1 MLKIKL
7 SVILLLILNFNSYDV
22 KGAENRYQDNDKS
35 DSLHS
40 KNNYLLPA
48 AETFGLNLF
57 VWASLRYIMQ
67 ADYARIG
74 TRTMSNNLKTGFVWD
89 TDDFWTNQFS
99 HPYHGGLYFTLA
111 RSSGLN
117 FWNSLVYPVGGSLM
131 WELFMENEPPSI
143 NDFIITPTSGIIL
156 GEITYRISSLI
167 INDSKTGW
175 ARTWREI
182 AATAIC
188 PMHGFNRHVL
198 GIKQNPHAPPSE
210 HPFSATLSIG
220 ANGVFFDRKL
230 SKREPHMFIGYGM
243 EYGDLFSVGINNKPF
258 DYFITSTD
266 IILSRNNLIVE
277 IFGSGMLWSKNLNF
291 AGSDDG
297 ILGVFTD
304 FDYLH
309 NAVYKLSATS
319 ISGKMINNYKL
330 SGLFDLST
338 VASLTGIILGG
349 TNSLHTEEE
358 LGRDYNLGPGLNT
371 EIETGVTVADIGSV
385 YLKWQ
390 HYWLHT
396 ISGADGDEFLM
407 FITLSASLN
416 ITSHVSFNI
425 EYLQYNRWAKYI
437 DYPTKVMNN
446 FAIRSFIGIS
456 L

>member
-1 MLKIKL
+1 MKAHLFIFLIFIL
-7 SVILLLILNFNSYDV
+7 SHHKFLSTEAGNLNQLYNNS
-22 KGAENRYQDNDKS
+22 G
-35 DSLHS
+35 SLHS
-40 KNNYLLPA
+40 KNDYLLPA
-48 AETFGLNLF
+48 VETFGLNVF
-57 VWASLRYIMQ
+57 VWASLRYIIQ

-143 NDFIITPTSGIIL
+143 NDFIVTPTSGIIL

-167 INDSKTGW
+167 INDRKTGW

-182 AATAIC
+182 AAAAIC

-198 GIKQNPHAPPSE
+198 GIKHNPHAPPTE

-243 EYGDLFSVGINNKPF
+243 EYGELFYTGINNNPF

-266 IILSRNNLIVE
+266 IILSRNNVIVE
-277 IFGSGMLWSKNLNF
+277 IFGSGMLWGKNLYF
-291 AGSDDG
+291 AESDDG
-297 ILGVFTD
+297 IIGMFAD

-319 ISGKMINNYKL
+319 VGGKMINNYIL
-330 SGLFDLST
+330 SPSFELFTS
-338 VASLTGIILGG
+338 ASITGIILGG
-349 TNSLHTEEE
+349 TNSLHADEE

-371 EIETGVTVADIGSV
+371 EIETALILARVGSA
-385 YLKWQ
+385 YLKWR

-396 ISGADGDEFLM
+396 ISGADGNDLLM
-407 FITLSASLN
+407 FITAGTSMN
-416 ITSHVSFNI
+416 IVSTISFNI
-425 EYLQYNRWAKYI
+425 EYLQYNRWAHYK
-437 DYPTKVMNN
+437 DYPAKEKSN